1 MLLVRSNMIY
11 PKLKDSDRH
20 PVIKMDS
27 ILNSI
32 FMTVDRKLG
41 LLRQR
46 REKLERVKR
55 GLMKDLLSGRR
66 RVKLTG

>member
-41 LLRQR
+41 LLRQEGR
-46 REKLERVKR
+46 S
-55 GLMKDLLSGRR
+55 LSVLSAG
-66 RVKLTG
+66 